1 MMAGFSVTR
10 KLIPTRIPSIL
21 CRRVSSFFT
30 EDYTPP
36 QLDHVTSDWEK
47 LYKQSIKDPETFWG
61 RLGATRLDWMKP
73 FDSVMDV
80 DLQKGQ
86 HKWFLG
92 GKLNV
97 SVNCVD
103 RHMEADPDRCA
114 LIWEKDE
121 PGDVERISYREL
133 YEMVNKMA
141 NVFKSHGIKKGDVV
155 CIYMPVSPLAVAAVL
170 ACARIGAPHSVVFAG
185 FSSEALASR
194 INDAKAETVIT
205 ADQVVRGG
213 KVGELKQT
221 VDKAVAASPCV
232 KRVFVASRTGA
243 NVPMGKLDIPL
254 EKEMSKQSTE
264 CEPEE
269 MDSEDILF
277 LLYTSGSTGQP
288 KGVVHTQAGYL
299 LYAKLT
305 HKYVFDYHPGDIFGC
320 VADIGWITGHTYV
333 VYGPLSNGATTVLF
347 ESTPTYPDPGRY
359 WEMVER
365 LRVNQFYGAPTAI
378 RLLLKSSNSYVTKY
392 DRSSLKL
399 LGTVGEPIN
408 AEAWYWYHDV
418 VGEKRCAIVDT
429 WWQTETGGILL
440 SPRPAPDDSPLKP
453 EFPTRP
459 FFGVEP
465 VLLDEKGRELTG
477 NDVKGALCIRTSIP
491 SMSRTIYGH
500 HQRFLDTYYNP
511 FKGFY
516 FTGDGALRDKDGDY
530 RITGRMD
537 DVINVSGKRLGT
549 AEIEDAMDY
558 HKSVAET
565 AVVGFPHPVKGEGI
579 YAYAT
584 LKDDATISAEDLRK
598 ELKAIVREKIGS
610 FAVPEVIQVVSGLPK
625 TRSGKIMRR
634 ILRKVAQNKPDELGD
649 VSTLADPSVVEE
661 IVQQHTK
668 HMQEVRAKH
677 G

>member
-1 MMAGFSVTR
+1 MAGIHIARRLLPAKISS
-10 KLIPTRIPSIL
+10 LL
-21 CRRVSSFFT
+21 CRRISSFFT
-30 EDYTPP
+30 DEYTPP
-36 QLDHVTSDWEK
+36 KLDHVTPDWEK
-47 LYKQSIKDPETFWG
+47 LYEQSIKDPATFWG
-61 RLGATRLDWMKP
+61 RLGATRLDWMTP
-73 FDSVMDV
+73 FDTVMDV
-80 DLQKGQ
+80 DLNVGQ

-103 RHMEADPDRCA
+103 QHTKANPDRCA

-121 PGDVERISYREL
+121 PGDTERVSYREL

-141 NVFKSHGIKKGDVV
+141 NLLKSHCVKKGDVV
-155 CIYMPVSPLAVAAVL
+155 CIYMPVSPLAVAAML

-194 INDAKAETVIT
+194 IVDANAETVIT
-205 ADQVVRGG
+205 ADQAVRGG
-213 KVGELKQT
+213 KVSDLKKM
-221 VDKAVAASPCV
+221 VDKAVASSPCV

-243 NVPMGKLDIPL
+243 DVPMGAIDFSL
-254 EKEMSKQSTE
+254 EKEMSKQPGE
-264 CEPEE
+264 CEPEP
-269 MDSEDILF
+269 MDSEDTLF

-305 HKYVFDYHPGDIFGC
+305 HRYVFDYHPGDIFGC

-365 LRVNQFYGAPTAI
+365 LRINQFYGAPTAL
-378 RLLLKSSNSYVTKY
+378 RLLLKSSSSFVTKY

-408 AEAWYWYHDV
+408 AEAWRWYSEV
-418 VGEKRCAIVDT
+418 VGEKRCVIVDT

-440 SPRPAPDDSPLKP
+440 SPRPAPDDSPVKP
-453 EFPTRP
+453 EYPTRP
-459 FFGVEP
+459 FFGVKP
-465 VLLDEKGRELTG
+465 VLLDEKGRELMG
-477 NDVKGALCIRTSIP
+477 NDVKGALCISTSIP

-516 FTGDGALRDKDGDY
+516 FTGDGALRDQDGDY

-549 AEIEDAMDY
+549 AEIEDAMDS
-558 HKSVAET
+558 HDAVAET
-565 AVVGFPHPVKGEGI
+565 AVVGFPHPIKGEGI
-579 YAYAT
+579 YAYAI
-584 LKDDATISAEDLRK
+584 LKDNATITAEELRK
-598 ELKAIVREKIGS
+598 DLKDIVRQKIGS

-634 ILRKVAQNKPDELGD
+634 ILRKVAQDKPDELGD
-649 VSTLADPSVVEE
+649 VSTLADPTVVKE
-661 IVQQHTK
+661 IVRQHLQLA
-668 HMQEVRAKH
+668 QEGRGKYRE
-677 G
+677 

>member
-1 MMAGFSVTR
+1 MASLLIPR
-10 KLIPTRIPSIL
+10 RLIPTRISSVL
-21 CRRVSSFFT
+21 CRKASSFFT
-30 EDYTPP
+30 EEYTPP
-36 QLDHVTSDWEK
+36 QLDHVTADWDK
-47 LYKQSIKDPETFWG
+47 LYQQSIRDPATFWG
-61 RLGATRLDWMKP
+61 QLGATRLDWIKP
-73 FDSVMDV
+73 FDKVMDV
-80 DLQKGQ
+80 KMKIGW
-86 HKWFLG
+86 HKWFVG

-103 RHMEADPDRCA
+103 RHMKADPDRCA

-121 PGDVERISYREL
+121 PGDVERVTYREL
-133 YEMVNKMA
+133 YEMVNRLA
-141 NVFKSHGIKKGDVV
+141 NVLKDHGVKKGDVV
-155 CIYMPVSPLAVAAVL
+155 CIYMPVSPLAVAAML

-185 FSSEALASR
+185 FSSDALASR
-194 INDAKAETVIT
+194 IVDANAGTVIT
-205 ADQVVRGG
+205 ADQIVRGG
-213 KVGELKQT
+213 KCIDLKT
-221 VDKAVAASPCV
+221 VVDKAVAESPCV

-243 NVPMGKLDIPL
+243 DVPMGKIDIPL

-264 CEPEE
+264 CDPEP
-269 MDSEDILF
+269 MDSEDVLF
-277 LLYTSGSTGQP
+277 LLYTSGSTGKP

-305 HKYVFDYHPGDIFGC
+305 HKYVFDYQPGDIFGC
-320 VADIGWITGHTYV
+320 VADIGWITGHSYV

-365 LRVNQFYGAPTAI
+365 LRVNQFYGAPTAL

-408 AEAWYWYHDV
+408 AEAWHWYHEV
-418 VGEKRCAIVDT
+418 VGEKRCVIVDT

-440 SPRPAPDDSPLKP
+440 SPRPAPDESPVKP

-465 VLLDEKGRELTG
+465 VILDEKGRELIG

-491 SMSRTIYGH
+491 SMSRTVYGH
-500 HQRFLDTYYNP
+500 HQRYLDTYYNP

-516 FTGDGALRDKDGDY
+516 FTGDGALRDIDGDY

-549 AEIEDAMDY
+549 AEIEDALDN
-558 HKSVAET
+558 HEAVAET
-565 AVVGFPHPVKGEGI
+565 AVVGFPHPIKGEGV
-579 YAYAT
+579 YAYAI
-584 LKDDATISAEDLRK
+584 LKDEAVVSPEELRK
-598 ELKAIVREKIGS
+598 DLKAIVRQKIGS
-610 FAVPEVIQVVSGLPK
+610 FAVPDVIQVVSGLPK

-634 ILRKVAQNKPDELGD
+634 ILRKVAADKPDELGD

-661 IVQQHTK
+661 IVRQHLEIT
-668 HMQEVRAKH
+668 QEIRAKY
-677 G
+677 GE